1 MGIWYQRWTDARPSR
16 RVLCWLIASGIVA
29 FAIWGALLR
38 PAALCYADIQAQA
51 SSAKRINASLWPKA
65 GRRPVVT
72 QVKPVQPF
80 SPLAFQR
87 EDARLVYWKPQHSG
101 GELALDAL
109 WGAVPAIFSRLA
121 LENAR
126 VSAFSIT
133 PQGKQLRLSLQL
145 EIGHAQ

>member
-1 MGIWYQRWTDARPSR
+1 M
-16 RVLCWLIASGIVA
+16 
-29 FAIWGALLR
+29 
-38 PAALCYADIQAQA
+38 
-51 SSAKRINASLWPKA
+51 
-65 GRRPVVT
+65 
-72 QVKPVQPF
+72 
-80 SPLAFQR
+80 
-87 EDARLVYWKPQHSG
+87 YWKPQHSG

-121 LENAR
+121 LENVR

>member
-1 MGIWYQRWTDARPSR
+1 M
-16 RVLCWLIASGIVA
+16 
-29 FAIWGALLR
+29 
-38 PAALCYADIQAQA
+38 
-51 SSAKRINASLWPKA
+51 
-65 GRRPVVT
+65 VT

-87 EDARLVYWKPQHSG
+87 EDARLVYWKPQQSG

-109 WGAVPAIFSRLA
+109 WSAVPALFSRLA
-121 LENAR
+121 LENVR

>member
-1 MGIWYQRWTDARPSR
+1 M
-16 RVLCWLIASGIVA
+16 
-29 FAIWGALLR
+29 
-38 PAALCYADIQAQA
+38 
-51 SSAKRINASLWPKA
+51 
-65 GRRPVVT
+65 VT

-109 WGAVPAIFSRLA
+109 WGAVPALFSRLA
-121 LENAR
+121 LENVR

>member
-16 RVLCWLIASGIVA
+16 RVLCWLIASGLVA
-29 FAIWGALLR
+29 WAIWGLLLR
-38 PAALCYADIQAQA
+38 PAALRYADIQAQA
-51 SSAKRINASLWPKA
+51 ISAKRINASLWPEA
-65 GRRPVVT
+65 GRRVVVT
-72 QVKPVQPF
+72 QVKPSQPF

-87 EDARLVYWKPQHSG
+87 EGARLVYWKPQQRG
-101 GELALDAL
+101 GELALDAS
-109 WGAVPAIFSRLA
+109 WGAVPALFSRLA

-133 PQGKQLRLSLQL
+133 PQGKRLRLSLQL